1 VWWGPEKFTV
11 QNATV
16 KSGSQAVNAQIGGG
30 GGSFRDTRYFASVL
44 SVGATDILTLSYDQ
58 YLPAAW
64 FAPFNMGSRALTVTL
79 RPYYTDPEWNDPY
92 NSIVLSTWG
101 QYSGGYMQ
109 RIGFGVGASQL
120 AVTFDQTVL
129 ADKWSNLRIVA
140 NNETGSAEAFLNG
153 GFLGT
158 VAFTAGGITSVE
170 SIEIQA
176 SSPNSATAYVDNL
189 SFSIEEA
196 VVPEPLSMGLVFSDI
211 GVDGVKGG
219 RKAIGKVSLNM
230 NARVLSTPDR
240 LREVMRQS
248 VISALE
254 RSGAILF
261 AYKDDCFSPGR
272 PNPTYR
278 MKEDSGA

>member
-1 VWWGPEKFTV
+1 MIAVVSVAAVMLAAGAAQAAIVYQTGFEPTTYVTGNLSPQDGWQVWWGPEKFTV
-11 QNATV
+11 QNTTV
-16 KSGSQAVNAQIGGG
+16 KSGSQAVKAQIGGG
-30 GGSFRDTRYFASVL
+30 GGNFRDTRYFASVL
-44 SVGATDILTLSYDQ
+44 SVGATDILTLNYDQ

-101 QYSGGYMQ
+101 QYSNGYMQ

-120 AVTFDQTVL
+120 AVIFDQTVL

-140 NNETGSAEAFLNG
+140 NNGTGSAEAFLNG
-153 GFLGT
+153 GSLGT

-189 SFSIEEA
+189 SFSI
-196 VVPEPLSMGLVFSDI
+196 VPEPATLALLVA
-211 GVDGVKGG
+211 GG
-219 RKAIGKVSLNM
+219 AAIVASRRRR
-230 NARVLSTPDR
+230 A
-240 LREVMRQS
+240 
-248 VISALE
+248 
-254 RSGAILF
+254 
-261 AYKDDCFSPGR
+261 
-272 PNPTYR
+272 
-278 MKEDSGA
+278 